1 MAFDTS
7 EVKNPPVGVPVVL
20 VVTSAKVKKSAAK
33 KDPKTQEPAG
43 GHTFISLGTRVAEG
57 EGVGASLFH
66 SIWVTH
72 GQDKSK
78 TAAWR
83 NQAVADV
90 ISILGWTPESIPTE
104 VGEDTDAMQALPG
117 SAFEAILK
125 LEPAK
130 GDYPESIRIKRILGA
145 VTLKVEDNESNF

>member
-7 EVKNPPVGVPVVL
+7 EIKNPPVGVPVVL

-33 KDPKTQEPAG
+33 KDPKTQKPAG

-72 GQDKSK
+72 GQDKGK

-83 NQAVADV
+83 NQAVTDV
-90 ISILGWTPESIPTE
+90 SNILGYTPEIIPSE
-104 VGEDTDAMQALPG
+104 VGEDTDAMQKLPG

-125 LEPAK
+125 FEPAK
-130 GDYPESIRIKRILGA
+130 GDYPEGIRIKRIVGA
-145 VTLKVEDNESNF
+145 VTLQVEDNDSNF